1 MLAPSGF
8 PRFSRTSVTRV
19 AGEDDRIGRAAD
31 LIMGVP

>member
-8 PRFSRTSVTRV
+8 PQIFENLVTRV
-19 AGEDDRIGRAAD
+19 AGEDDWIGRAAD